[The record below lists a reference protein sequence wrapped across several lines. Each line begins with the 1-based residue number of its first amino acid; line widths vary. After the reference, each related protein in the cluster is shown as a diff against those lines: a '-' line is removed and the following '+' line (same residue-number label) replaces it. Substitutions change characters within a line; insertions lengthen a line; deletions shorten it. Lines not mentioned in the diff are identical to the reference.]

1 MNLLSENKGKA
12 IVLYLK
18 FADWIWISDQA
29 IRNRTLKREYL
40 KKLIKEYA
48 SLKKNVDHSKWE
60 LKKHDELKA
69 IPVEL
74 DLEDWIW
81 ISNQAT
87 RSKIHKK
94 EFFTN
99 MISEIINEIKI
110 DPKIYSIK
118 IVA

>member
-1 MNLLSENKGKA
+1 MNFLSEKKSRT
-12 IVLYLK
+12 IVLFLK
-18 FADWIWISDQA
+18 FDDWIWISDQA
-29 IRNRTLKREYL
+29 IRNRTTKKEYL

-48 SLKKNVDHSKWE
+48 SLKKISDHSKWKLYKPQE
-60 LKKHDELKA
+60 VKS

-74 DLEDWIW
+74 DLEDLIW

-87 RSKIHKK
+87 RSKIQKK

-99 MISEIINEIKI
+99 MMSEIINEIKM
-110 DPKIYSIK
+110 DTKSYSIK